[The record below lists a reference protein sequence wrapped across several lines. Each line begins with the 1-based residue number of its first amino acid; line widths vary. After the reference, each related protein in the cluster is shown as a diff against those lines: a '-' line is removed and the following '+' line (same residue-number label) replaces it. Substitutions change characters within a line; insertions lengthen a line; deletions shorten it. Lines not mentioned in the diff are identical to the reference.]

1 MSATSRWFNGTHH
14 PFIHYFFLLLLLL
27 RAYRYI
33 ELVAPTPT
41 PTTPTTPAPPN
52 ILRTELEKWGA
63 GMSMVALQCNGV
75 AATVAML
82 KRNKVRVLDADPAH
96 VMVHPSS
103 THGVLLQLVEK
114 HRTRAQLDAAAAD
127 TPGHVR
133 DTSGLE
139 GRIVSFKCII
149 LYVQSVEQAVQ
160 SYQKYVL
167 HLLHTEMGNHAQKNY
182 VYLLQTSP
190 HAIAAPLH
198 AHVGICF

>member
-1 MSATSRWFNGTHH
+1 
-14 PFIHYFFLLLLLL
+14 
-27 RAYRYI
+27 
-33 ELVAPTPT
+33 
-41 PTTPTTPAPPN
+41 
-52 ILRTELEKWGA
+52 
-63 GMSMVALQCNGV
+63 MSMVALQCNDV

-114 HRTRAQLDAAAAD
+114 PRTRAQLDAAAAD

-133 DTSGLE
+133 DTSGLG
-139 GRIVSFKCII
+139 GRIVSFECII

-167 HLLHTEMGNHAQKNY
+167 HTELGNQAKNIIFIA
-182 VYLLQTSP
+182 TSP